1 MNKNFIYVM
10 IGLVLGIVLGTAC
23 FYSFPDKA
31 TAAEVAK
38 YMSLVSAVFLKLIKM
53 IIGPLVLSTLVVGIG
68 HMGDAATVGRVGAKT
83 MAWFVSASIVSLLLG
98 LLMVD
103 IMQPGVGIAI
113 ADQGTNTANLTTQ
126 AFSIDNFIDHLVP
139 TSLFKSLA
147 DGEILQ
153 IVVFSIFAGVAIMAM
168 GERGKPLV
176 ELADNVAH
184 MMLNITGYVMKIA
197 PVAVCASV
205 ASVIT
210 KSGPGVLLNFAKFLG
225 GFYLTLL
232 ILWLIL
238 LAVGFVV
245 VGPRM
250 ADLVRRMRE
259 PFLLAFS
266 TASSEASYPKILE
279 QLQKFGVSRRIGS
292 FVLPLGYSFNLDGT
306 MAYTTFA
313 SMFIAQAYGV
323 DMPISKQ
330 LTMAAVLMLTSKGVA
345 GVPRASLVVILATLK
360 QFGIPETGLLLIL
373 GIDQFLD
380 MGRSATNVIGNSL
393 AAAAVAKFEGDLGP
407 ATDEIPDA
415 TPAPAAA

>member
-147 DGEILQ
+147 EGEILQ